1 MVTKASWLK
10 CFICF
15 LMQQNESAKMP
26 DDGHNMA
33 FCTHITMLLLCWFF
47 SFLSI
52 VWIDRYKACR
62 GSVWWFR
69 CWIRYLWRECVTVR
83 VEQENQ
89 DNYLKIL
96 SDLLSYYLMCH
107 INVIILHLSQGW
119 SDYDERFIR
128 LPVVHLNLFCIT

>member
-1 MVTKASWLK
+1 MVDWNPLFVFWCNRMKVL
-10 CFICF
+10 
-15 LMQQNESAKMP
+15 KMP

-33 FCTHITMLLLCWFF
+33 LCNCNAVALLIFF
-47 SFLSI
+47 FFYSI
-52 VWIDRYKACR
+52 VWIDRFKACG

-69 CWIRYLWRECVTVR
+69 CYIRYLWRECVTVT

-96 SDLLSYYLMCH
+96 SDSLSYYLMCH

-128 LPVVHLNLFCIT
+128 LPVIHLNLFCIT